1 MPAPLTL
8 VRAEA
13 LAHETLANLQTW
25 NLTTEMQPSSTST
38 SRLGLLGQ
46 LSQGMLQ
53 PINQPLQPQL
63 MEEVAAVLEDPLMF
77 VSHCAHKN
85 QQRSTRNV
93 SSSVLQTVHKKYMF
107 YQNK

>member
-1 MPAPLTL
+1 
-8 VRAEA
+8 
-13 LAHETLANLQTW
+13 
-25 NLTTEMQPSSTST
+25 
-38 SRLGLLGQ
+38 
-46 LSQGMLQ
+46 MLQ
-53 PINQPLQPQL
+53 PINLHLQPQQPQL

-107 YQNK
+107 YQ